1 MRFWPNNP
9 THRNSLTTQVV
20 HMDMTDSQHIHT
32 PQSRPRT
39 DAAWLQAHWMPYTGN
54 RDFKAHPRI
63 ITGAKGAYFTD
74 MDDRQ
79 IFDGLSGL
87 WCTGLGHGRDELTQ
101 AVSRQMAT
109 LDYSPA
115 FQFGHPLSFE
125 LANRVVERMPEGLNR
140 VFFTGSGSESADTSL
155 KMARAY
161 WRAKGQASKTRLIG
175 RVKGYHG
182 VNFGG
187 ISVGGIV
194 ANRKL
199 FGQGVEADHLPH
211 TQPPAGSF
219 FKGMPPAEAQANGWQ
234 GAALADELL
243 NLINLHDASNIAAVI
258 VEPFSGSAGVVIPPV
273 GYLQRLRE
281 ICTAHHI
288 LLIFDEVISGFGRS
302 GAWTGAEAFGVTPDI
317 LNFAKQVTNGV
328 QPLGGVV
335 VKQEI
340 YDTFMAAGGPDYMLE
355 FPHGYTYSAH
365 PVACAAGVAC
375 MDLLAQED
383 APQRVRELAPHLESA
398 VHGLRGAP
406 HVADIRNFGLAAG
419 ITLTPVPGEPAKR
432 PYEVA
437 MAMLAKG
444 YYVRYGGD
452 TIQLAPPFISTQ
464 AQIDSLV
471 SALGD
476 TLNEVA

>member
-1 MRFWPNNP
+1 
-9 THRNSLTTQVV
+9 
-20 HMDMTDSQHIHT
+20 MDMTDSQRLT
-32 PQSRPRT
+32 PAAPTGIRT
-39 DAAWLQAHWMPYTGN
+39 DAEWLAAHWMPYTGN
-54 RDFKAHPRI
+54 RQFKADPRLI
-63 ITGAKGAYFTD
+63 VAAQGAYFTSHD
-74 MDDRQ
+74 GRQ

-87 WCTGLGHGRDELTQ
+87 WCSGLGHGRTEISE
-101 AVSRQMAT
+101 AVSRQVTT
-109 LDYSPA
+109 LDYCPA

-125 LANRVVERMPEGLNR
+125 LANKIVERMPAGLNR

-211 TQPPAGSF
+211 TQPANGSF
-219 FKGMPPAEAQANGWQ
+219 YKGMPPKEGKQ
-234 GAALADELL
+234 GAELADHLL
-243 NLINLHDASNIAAVI
+243 DLIALHDASNIAAVI

-281 ICTAHHI
+281 ICTAHNI

-302 GAWTGAEAFGVTPDI
+302 GAWTGAEAFGVTPDL
-317 LNFAKQVTNGV
+317 LNFAKQVTNGA

-335 VKQEI
+335 AKQEI
-340 YDTFMAAGGPDYMLE
+340 YDTFMAQGGPDYMLE

-365 PVACAAGVAC
+365 PVACAAGVAA
-375 MDLLAQED
+375 MDLLASDNAIE
-383 APQRVRELAPHLESA
+383 RVRELAPYFENA
-398 VHGLRGAP
+398 VHGLRGAR
-406 HVADIRNFGLAAG
+406 HVADIRNYGLAAG
-419 ITLTPVPGEPAKR
+419 ITISPLPGEPAKR
-432 PYEVA
+432 PYEIA
-437 MAMLAKG
+437 MAMYAKG
-444 YYVRYGGD
+444 FYVRYGGD
-452 TIQLAPPFISTQ
+452 TIQLAPPFISTPTE
-464 AQIDSLV
+464 IDRLV

-476 TLNEVA
+476 TLNLTA

>member
-1 MRFWPNNP
+1 
-9 THRNSLTTQVV
+9 
-20 HMDMTDSQHIHT
+20 MDMNDIQRLNTSV
-32 PQSRPRT
+32 RT
-39 DAAWLQAHWMPYTGN
+39 DAEWLAAHWMPYTGN
-54 RDFKAHPRI
+54 RQFKADPRFI
-63 ITGAKGAYFTD
+63 VAAQGAYFTSHD
-74 MDDRQ
+74 GRQ

-87 WCTGLGHGRDELTQ
+87 WCSGLGHGRAEITQ

-125 LANRVVERMPEGLNR
+125 LANKIVERMPAGLNR

-161 WRAKGQASKTRLIG
+161 WRTKGQASKTRLIG
-175 RVKGYHG
+175 RLKGYHG
-182 VNFGG
+182 VNYGG

-211 TQPPAGSF
+211 TQPANGSF
-219 FKGMPPAEAQANGWQ
+219 YKGMPPTGAE
-234 GAALADELL
+234 LADHLL
-243 NLINLHDASNIAAVI
+243 DLIALHDASNIAAVI

-281 ICTAHHI
+281 ICTANNI

-302 GAWTGAEAFGVTPDI
+302 GAWTGSEAFGVTPDI
-317 LNFAKQVTNGV
+317 LNFAKQVTNGT

-340 YDTFMAAGGPDYMLE
+340 YDTFMAQGGPDYMLE

-365 PVACAAGVAC
+365 PVACAAGISSL
-375 MDLLAQED
+375 DLLASDHAIE
-383 APQRVRELAPHLESA
+383 RVRELAPYFEKA

-406 HVADIRNFGLAAG
+406 HVADIRNYGLAAG
-419 ITLTPVPGEPAKR
+419 ISISPLPGEPAKR
-432 PYEVA
+432 PYEIG
-437 MAMLAKG
+437 MAMYAKG
-444 YYVRYGGD
+444 FYVRYGGD
-452 TIQLAPPFISTQ
+452 TIQLAPPFISTPDE
-464 AQIDSLV
+464 IDRLV

-476 TLNEVA
+476 TLNQTA